1 MILTPNQMAKA
12 ENYAVSKG
20 TSLAMLMENSGYELS
35 KAIKNYAYKYFK
47 KKVLILCGNGNN
59 GGDGF
64 VCANHLSN
72 FGLEVSVALIC
83 GLPKTELSINAFK
96 GLTKDITITTS
107 DFNSLI
113 FDADI
118 IADCVFGTGFHGD
131 LSAET
136 VEIFKMVSNSKAY
149 KFACDIPS
157 GINCLTGVVSK
168 GTISCDKTITF
179 HGLKLG
185 AIFNNSKGFCG
196 DISISDIGI
205 PSQSQKYCDFN
216 ITHADESYPAL
227 VLPKR
232 DIGGHKGTFGKL
244 LAICGSNEYRG
255 AGLLSISSAIR
266 SGVGIVELFSPRDVI
281 NGMWANAPEAIYT
294 ETDDL
299 TAHELTNLIIE
310 KSKKATAILI
320 GCGISCNSFTKELV
334 KNLVIKSPVPIII
347 DADGINSIIENIN
360 VLMDTKAQVILT
372 PHPAELSRLCGVSIS
387 ESIENRLELAIQLSK
402 KYGVTVIAKGAGT
415 FISDSNGKDVF
426 LTTYGNTSLSKGGS
440 GDILSGIVSSLV
452 AQGTTPKDACVCGS
466 IILGKVAELLSE
478 TMSERGIVGTD
489 IIKKLPYVFKN
500 LNI

>member
-205 PSQSQKYCDFN
+205 
-216 ITHADESYPAL
+216 
-227 VLPKR
+227 
-232 DIGGHKGTFGKL
+232 
-244 LAICGSNEYRG
+244 
-255 AGLLSISSAIR
+255 
-266 SGVGIVELFSPRDVI
+266 
-281 NGMWANAPEAIYT
+281 
-294 ETDDL
+294 
-299 TAHELTNLIIE
+299 
-310 KSKKATAILI
+310 
-320 GCGISCNSFTKELV
+320 
-334 KNLVIKSPVPIII
+334 
-347 DADGINSIIENIN
+347 
-360 VLMDTKAQVILT
+360 
-372 PHPAELSRLCGVSIS
+372 
-387 ESIENRLELAIQLSK
+387 
-402 KYGVTVIAKGAGT
+402 
-415 FISDSNGKDVF
+415 
-426 LTTYGNTSLSKGGS
+426 
-440 GDILSGIVSSLV
+440 
-452 AQGTTPKDACVCGS
+452 
-466 IILGKVAELLSE
+466 
-478 TMSERGIVGTD
+478 
-489 IIKKLPYVFKN
+489 
-500 LNI
+500 